1 MIRFDLRCRR
11 DHHFEAWFRDN
22 AAYDAQAEAGDLS
35 CPVCGSDK
43 VEKAIMAPRIAR
55 SDRGSKAPETGA
67 PEVGAQETGAQETGA
82 QETGAPGTKA
92 QEPKGA
98 VAKGGSP
105 EEAQALRAAL
115 ERLRDHVEATCD
127 DVGEAFPEEARKIHY
142 GEAEARGIYGQASE
156 PEAEA
161 LAEEGIEFS
170 RLPLPRRDS

>member
-11 DHHFEAWFRDN
+11 DHHFDGWFRDN
-22 AAYDAQAEAGDLS
+22 AAYEAQVAAGDLS
-35 CPVCGSDK
+35 CPVCGSAK
-43 VEKAIMAPRIAR
+43 VEKAIMAPRLAK
-55 SDRGSKAPETGA
+55 GTG
-67 PEVGAQETGAQETGA
+67 
-82 QETGAPGTKA
+82 GTKS
-92 QEPKGA
+92 QPGGVP

-105 EEAQALRAAL
+105 EDAKALRAAL
-115 ERLRDHVEATCD
+115 EKLRDHVESTCD

>member
-55 SDRGSKAPETGA
+55 SDRGSRALDAEAPETGA
-67 PEVGAQETGAQETGA
+67 RETGVPE
-82 QETGAPGTKA
+82 TKA

-127 DVGEAFPEEARKIHY
+127 NVGEAFPEEARKIHY

>member
-11 DHHFEAWFRDN
+11 EHHFEAWFRDN
-22 AAYDAQAEAGDLS
+22 AAYEAQAEAGDFS
-35 CPVCGSDK
+35 CPVCGSDE
-43 VEKAIMAPRIAR
+43 VEKAIMAPRIAK
-55 SDRGSKAPETGA
+55 SGGGS
-67 PEVGAQETGAQETGA
+67 
-82 QETGAPGTKA
+82 KA
-92 QEPKGA
+92 QEPKAA

-105 EEAQALRAAL
+105 DEAQALRATL

-127 DVGEAFPEEARKIHY
+127 DVGVAFPEEARKIHY
-142 GEAEARGIYGQASE
+142 GEAEARSIYGQASE

>member
-1 MIRFDLRCRR
+1 MIRFDLRCRQ

-22 AAYDAQAEAGDLS
+22 AAFDAQARAGELT
-35 CPVCGSDK
+35 CPVCGSDE
-43 VEKAIMAPRIAR
+43 VEKAIMAPRIAKSGLGKSGLGKSSR
-55 SDRGSKAPETGA
+55 GKSGRGSKA
-67 PEVGAQETGAQETGA
+67 QE
-82 QETGAPGTKA
+82 PA
-92 QEPKGA
+92 QEPKAA
-98 VAKGGSP
+98 VAKGGSS
-105 EEAQALRAAL
+105 EEARALRAAL

>member
-22 AAYDAQAEAGDLS
+22 TAYDAQAEAGDLS
-35 CPVCGSDK
+35 CPVCGSDE
-43 VEKAIMAPRIAR
+43 VEKAIMAPRVAR
-55 SDRGSKAPETGA
+55 SDRGSKAPDPEA
-67 PEVGAQETGAQETGA
+67 PDRKVRGPVAQ
-82 QETGAPGTKA
+82 APGA
-92 QEPKGA
+92 A